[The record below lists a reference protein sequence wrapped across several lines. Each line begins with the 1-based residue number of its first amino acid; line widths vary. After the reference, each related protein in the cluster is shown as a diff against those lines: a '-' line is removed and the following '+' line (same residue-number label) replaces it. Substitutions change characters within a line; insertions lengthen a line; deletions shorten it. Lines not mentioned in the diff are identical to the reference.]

1 MNELIPSSLPK
12 VQDLYSDIE
21 SAANSDLLQVILNQP
36 PKNDWVKTHPFI
48 SGWKYLPIDKVEFLL
63 KKIFKEY
70 SIEILRE
77 GTAFNGVYVVVR
89 VHYLHPI
96 ENKMKF
102 HDGLGGCQLQTQ
114 KGESPANLAAIN
126 NGALS
131 MAFPIAETLAIKD
144 ACDKFGRVF
153 GSDLNRKD
161 VITFGID
168 DKLQNAVK
176 SKQFERAKKHI
187 ENSKSIDQLEKVEA
201 AIYGDDELTEL
212 YNNKKYELKS
222 K

>member
-102 HDGLGGCQLQTQ
+102 HDGLGACQLQTQ
-114 KGESPANLAAIN
+114 KGESAANLAAIN